1 MLYKTEDKLDL
12 ALLIAL
18 SRATQAVHR
27 RSAVI
32 FKEGDMTLAQFAV
45 LEALYHKGDMT
56 IYQII
61 ESVLSTSGNMTVII
75 NNLEKENL
83 IQRHANPKDKR
94 SFLIAITEK
103 GKDKIET
110 TFPKHLQDLKNC
122 FSIYTEEEKDQ
133 LVSLLRKIV

>member
-1 MLYKTEDKLDL
+1 MLYKTEDKPDL

-18 SRATQAVHR
+18 SRSTQAVHR

-32 FKEGDMTLAQFAV
+32 FKESDMTLAQFAV

-56 IYQII
+56 IHQII

-83 IQRHANPKDKR
+83 VQRHANPSDKR

-103 GKDKIET
+103 GR
-110 TFPKHLQDLKNC
+110 
-122 FSIYTEEEKDQ
+122 EK
-133 LVSLLRKIV
+133 